1 MENLTKDYLEDTS
14 FIATQFLYKN
24 YFKKENFLNKEDFLN
39 KKNKVFNPKTY
50 CFGYNIDLKKISFIA
65 YEYVDK
71 YIVKVENN
79 VVSEF
84 YKLTNQKIEFPIN
97 HPNMYYHIISYDI
110 NSFLPLEGYVQNN
123 DISEKYDIKT
133 NKLLSV
139 FYTAEYTSL
148 PEEYKKEL
156 LNFNY
161 KDIITVYTNKQEGY
175 TDEQKGRYVYCYFNK
190 NLL

>member
-39 KKNKVFNPKTY
+39 KKNKVFNPKIH
-50 CFGYNIDLKKISFIA
+50 CFGYNIDLKEISFVA

-71 YIVKVENN
+71 YIIKVENN

-84 YKLTNQKIEFPIN
+84 YKITNQKIQFPIDR
-97 HPNMYYHIISYDI
+97 PNMYYHIISYDI

-123 DISEKYDIKT
+123 DIGEKYDIKT

-161 KDIITVYTNKQEGY
+161 KDKIRLYTNKQEGY
-175 TDEQKGRYVYCYFNK
+175 SDKQKGKYVYCY
-190 NLL
+190 NLE